1 MRHII
6 SGMLGFAV
14 GLSAGLLVFGTWRHA
29 VAGLIAVALLCAA
42 DRLTNHERLLPREP

>member
-1 MRHII
+1 MKHIV

-29 VAGLIAVALLCAA
+29 IAGLIAVGLLCGA
-42 DRLTNHERLLPREP
+42 ERMMKGNDSG